1 MERTADAYPCMAV
14 VWERNIHSYSIAL
27 AHSSIHNSSGNDM
40 GHPMSYVPY
49 IVHMMCY
56 IQ

>member
-1 MERTADAYPCMAV
+1 MERTADAYQCMV
-14 VWERNIHSYSIAL
+14 EVWERNIHRYSIAL
-27 AHSSIHNSSGNDM
+27 AHSLIHNSCGNDT
-40 GHPMSYVPY
+40 GHPVSYVPY